1 MIQTYSAAEAAEIL
15 RAAGMHIS
23 AETVRLGLEQGVFPF
38 GLVVHSSEGKPRC
51 YVFAGKLHSW
61 MQEMEGE
68 KK

>member
-38 GLVVHSSEGKPRC
+38 GFVIYSAEGKPRC
-51 YVFAGKLHSW
+51 CVFAKQLRSW
-61 MQEMEGE
+61 IEEVGT
-68 KK
+68 